1 VRKSTPRCHIQQPY
15 IPLSLSDFYFVL
27 AGLIPPDEISSSSN
41 ECLLDLVGYLT
52 LQLLIPSLSSP
63 ELIIFAV
70 LLIVGVIL
78 IMVLAAVIHF
88 ILPIIAAV
96 LVWLFT
102 GNLLYAGAAFLG
114 VAILQLLVR
123 R

>member
-1 VRKSTPRCHIQQPY
+1 
-15 IPLSLSDFYFVL
+15 
-27 AGLIPPDEISSSSN
+27 
-41 ECLLDLVGYLT
+41 
-52 LQLLIPSLSSP
+52 LIPSFSSP
-63 ELIIFAV
+63 ELIIFAILV
-70 LLIVGVIL
+70 IIGIVI

-96 LVWLFT
+96 VVWFLT
-102 GNLLYAGAAFLG
+102 GSLIYAGIAFLA

>member
-1 VRKSTPRCHIQQPY
+1 L
-15 IPLSLSDFYFVL
+15 PL
-27 AGLIPPDEISSSSN
+27 E
-41 ECLLDLVGYLT
+41 
-52 LQLLIPSLSSP
+52 LLIPSFSSP
-63 ELIIFAV
+63 ELIIFAILV
-70 LLIVGVIL
+70 IIGIVI

-96 LVWLFT
+96 VVWFLT
-102 GNLLYAGAAFLG
+102 GSLIYAGIAFLA

>member
-1 VRKSTPRCHIQQPY
+1 
-15 IPLSLSDFYFVL
+15 L
-27 AGLIPPDEISSSSN
+27 ASRYDRSRGRIELAIE
-41 ECLLDLVGYLT
+41 
-52 LQLLIPSLSSP
+52 LLIPSFSSG

-70 LLIVGVIL
+70 LVIIGIVL

-96 LVWLFT
+96 VVWFLTGSLV
-102 GNLLYAGAAFLG
+102 YAGLAFLA